1 VEHERS
7 TVRQLWKPVVL
18 TAFAVSLAGNC
29 YLGVAAADWRVIPA
43 MLFGWFLADVASGIV
58 HMYMDYRPC
67 RPGVGLAEL
76 YFYQGSRESTE
87 YLALR
92 RAAMRRIGPVERLV
106 FDFKNHHPRPDA
118 LGRRSFFT
126 LTGSTILA
134 GALPVSLLINLAAWL
149 WPIPGWAMA
158 GAATFLLGG
167 ALAQYF
173 HSSLHRDDLPAV
185 IVAMRRVGLLMTPAA
200 HAKHHAS
207 LRRDFATNN
216 GWSNPLLNP
225 VFAFLYHRKILTEAG
240 LEPH

>member
-1 VEHERS
+1 MKRA
-7 TVRQLWKPVVL
+7 RPDLRPLWQ
-18 TAFAVSLAGNC
+18 TAILAVFALS
-29 YLGVAAADWRVIPA
+29 LGVNCTFGIVAADWRVVPA
-43 MLFGWFLADVASGIV
+43 MLVGWFLADLASGIV

-67 RPGVGLAEL
+67 RRGVGLAEL
-76 YFYQGSRESTE
+76 YFYRGSRESAD

-92 RAAMRRIGPVERLV
+92 GAAMRRIGPLERLV

-126 LTGSTILA
+126 LTGSTIVIA
-134 GALPVSLLINLAAWL
+134 ALPVSLLLNLAAWW

-173 HSSLHRDDLPAV
+173 HATLHRADLPA
-185 IVAMRRVGLLMTPAA
+185 IVPLLRRAGLLMTPQA
-200 HAKHHAS
+200 HEKHHAS

-216 GWSNPLLNP
+216 GWSNPVLNP
-225 VFAFLYHRKILTEAG
+225 IFDFLYRRKILTEAG
-240 LEPH
+240 LEPQ